1 MAWFIIGKGIRQGCI
16 LSPCIFTFYAEY
28 IMGFPGGT
36 SGKNPSANAGD
47 IRDADSIP
55 GSGRYPGGGH
65 GNPLQYSC
73 LENPMDRGVC
83 WATVHRVAEL
93 DTTEATNTHTRVR
106 THTHVRTS
114 CEMPGWMN
122 HKLESKLLGDTTLKA
137 ESKEELNS

>member
-1 MAWFIIGKGIRQGCI
+1 MWIPRRV
-16 LSPCIFTFYAEY
+16 
-28 IMGFPGGT
+28 
-36 SGKNPSANAGD
+36 SGKESACNAEDPGLM
-47 IRDADSIP
+47 P
-55 GSGRYPGGGH
+55 GSGRSPGEGN
-65 GNPLQYSC
+65 GNPLWYFC
-73 LENPMDRGVC
+73 LENSMDRGAC

>member
-1 MAWFIIGKGIRQGCI
+1 MFFT
-16 LSPCIFTFYAEY
+16 SPELTGRTVGVLRTKSFKSSQTEVFRVAEVKEIWSLY
-28 IMGFPGGT
+28 
-36 SGKNPSANAGD
+36 
-47 IRDADSIP
+47 
-55 GSGRYPGGGH
+55 

-122 HKLESKLLGDTTLKA
+122 HKLESKLPGDTTLKA